1 MDISSSRSDIF
12 KDEWTTLL
20 KAVADLEIAQKAGN
34 FRFSK
39 IVVLTSSY

>member
-34 FRFSK
+34 FSRDSK
-39 IVVLTSSY
+39 ESLL